1 MYHRALEY
9 DERNPD
15 LHFNLGVVLMDQGRN
30 NEALE
35 QFNKALDIEP
45 DHEKALELSAMV
57 MQDSG
62 TPNQKHL
69 ARLRLER
76 IVDRG
81 KETERVYIN
90 LGLVAVENRNFQ
102 SAEKMK
108 NPSSR
113 EALYNLALLLSEQ
126 LREAEAIT
134 FLDQLLKNY
143 PGHINGLLLLADVNV
158 NYLKNLD
165 TAEECYMKVLQLDA
179 SNQKAHHN
187 LCVVYFERQDY
198 ESAERCFV
206 NILSMHPDNLHPASS
221 GCGKEHPEARSEQRV
236 WTSGWPSVC

>member
-76 IVDRG
+76 IVDR
-81 KETERVYIN
+81 KA
-90 LGLVAVENRNFQ
+90 LL
-102 SAEKMK
+102 K

-198 ESAERCFV
+198 EKAEHCFV
-206 NILSMHPDNLHPASS
+206 NILSMHPDVTYIQHHLDVVRNILKQGQSNVFGHLGGP
-221 GCGKEHPEARSEQRV
+221 Q
-236 WTSGWPSVC
+236 SVS